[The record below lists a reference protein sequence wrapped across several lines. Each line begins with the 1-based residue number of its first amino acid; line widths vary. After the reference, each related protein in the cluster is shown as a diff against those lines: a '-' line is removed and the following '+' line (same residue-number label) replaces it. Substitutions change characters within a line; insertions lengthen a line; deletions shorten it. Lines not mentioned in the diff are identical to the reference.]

1 MRLKLLNGI
10 NPCFLHAATNSFI
23 AGLDAPYGASG
34 SWVARSETISTPQN
48 TPAPRISPITLCF
61 LANSFKPG
69 PRMVSPII
77 VAFSSIF
84 SSFMTSIVATAVA
97 HANG

>member
-1 MRLKLLNGI
+1 M
-10 NPCFLHAATNSFI
+10 
-23 AGLDAPYGASG
+23 
-34 SWVARSETISTPQN
+34 PQK
-48 TPAPRISPITLCF
+48 TPAPRISPIILCF
-61 LANSFKPG
+61 LANSFSPG

-97 HANG
+97 HANGWPMYVMPPANTLSSNVFDTGSLMTTPPSGI